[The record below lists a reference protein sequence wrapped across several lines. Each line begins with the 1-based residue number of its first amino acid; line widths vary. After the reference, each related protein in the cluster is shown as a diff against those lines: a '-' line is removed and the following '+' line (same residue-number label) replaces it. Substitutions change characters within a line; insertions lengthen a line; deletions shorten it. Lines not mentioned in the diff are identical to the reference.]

1 MVDAL
6 TKLKNKEIKGNEL
19 AELVLRDRDL
29 LPMALKGIS
38 SPKAHVR
45 YPCAKTLTMLS
56 EDKPEWLYPYFD
68 FFVDLLNSEKRILK
82 WNAINTL
89 ANLSKVDA
97 ENKVDA
103 IFHQLFG
110 LMNADYMVTVAN
122 VIGAA
127 EKIDKAKPQ
136 LANRITYEL
145 FKVENLSLKPH
156 LTLECRN
163 ILLGHTIQALDHFY
177 ENIENKGDVVSFVER
192 QLDNTRDSTR
202 IKAESFLYTRGGS
215 Q

>member
-6 TKLKNKEIKGNEL
+6 TKLKNKEIKGDEL
-19 AELVLRDRDL
+19 AELVQRDRDL
-29 LPMALKGIS
+29 LPMTLKGIS

-45 YPCAKTLTMLS
+45 YPCAKALTMLS
-56 EDKPEWLYPYFD
+56 EDKPEWLIPHFD

-82 WNAINTL
+82 WNAINTI
-89 ANLSKVDA
+89 ANLSKVDT
-97 ENKVDA
+97 EDQIDA
-103 IFHQLFG
+103 IFDQLFG

-127 EKIDKAKPQ
+127 GKIGKAKPQ
-136 LANRITYEL
+136 LADRITREL
-145 FKVENLSLKPH
+145 FKVENLSLKSH

-192 QLDNTRDSTR
+192 QLDNTRNSTR
-202 IKAESFLYTRGGS
+202 VKAENFLHNRSGS

>member
-1 MVDAL
+1 MVDVL
-6 TKLKNKEIKGNEL
+6 TRLKNKEIKGDEL
-19 AELVLRDRDL
+19 AELVLRDRDF
-29 LPMALKGIS
+29 LPRVLKGIS
-38 SPKAHVR
+38 SPIAHVR
-45 YPCAKTLTMLS
+45 YPCAKALTTLS
-56 EDKPEWLYPYFD
+56 NDKPEWLISHFD

-89 ANLSKVDA
+89 ANLSNVDV
-97 ENKVDA
+97 EDQVDA
-103 IFHQLFG
+103 IFYQLFG

-127 EKIDKAKPQ
+127 GKIGMAKPQ
-136 LANRITYEL
+136 LADRITNEL
-145 FKVENLSLKPH
+145 FKVESLSLKSH

-177 ENIENKGDVVSFVER
+177 ENIENRDDVISFVER
-192 QLDNTRDSTR
+192 QLENTRDSTR
-202 IKAESFLYTRGGS
+202 FKAENFLHKRSGS